1 MIDRQEIDAKAGEL
15 GVHTSNV
22 QRDYVFGWLLAGL
35 AQAHNV
41 LQPSLVLKGGNC
53 FRKAYFEHAR
63 FSNDLD
69 FSTQTELHA
78 DRLLEGL
85 RQACVFASERSGVD
99 FLVDESR
106 VSERRLADREARM
119 YDARV
124 YFKSFYGE
132 EDVRIRVDLDVKEYD
147 RLFLAVQ
154 SRRLIHAYSDAAS
167 CQADIRCVKLEELL
181 ASKLKALLQRQ
192 HSPDLY
198 DFVHAVFFQKSLAIS
213 RREVLTTFL
222 KQTIYEPEPLIARNL
237 LLELP
242 FQAIRGLWNEYLVCP
257 KLSLFSFDDAETWFR
272 NVIAEIFAISEPQ
285 FAYAGIPGPSPGRA
299 TLSYFPSG
307 ARADIMESARLHRL
321 LRFVYDGLER
331 IVEPYALVF
340 KRRRDGVGREYFYG
354 WDRVGGRSREIGIK
368 SYIADKVHSV
378 TILEE
383 TFEPR
388 YPIELTKSAGY
399 FGNPYFSTSRASGYT
414 APRAKRAQTSFGNE
428 YTVECPYC
436 NKRFKRSSYDTKLN
450 EHKDRYG
457 NRCYG
462 RVGYMV

>member
-1 MIDRQEIDAKAGEL
+1 MIDSQEIDAKADEL

-35 AQAHNV
+35 AQAHNL
-41 LQPSLVLKGGNC
+41 LQPLLILKGGNC
-53 FRKAYFEHAR
+53 FRKAYFEHTR

-69 FSTQTELHA
+69 FSTQTELDA

-85 RQACVFASERSGVD
+85 RQACAYASERSGVD
-99 FLVDESR
+99 FLVDQSR
-106 VSERRLADREARM
+106 VAERRLADSEARM

-132 EDVRIRVDLDVKEYD
+132 QDVRIRVDLDVKEYD
-147 RLFLAVQ
+147 RLFLPVQ

-213 RREVLTTFL
+213 RREVLMTFL
-222 KQTIYEPEPLIARNL
+222 KQTIYEPEPKIARNL

-257 KLSLFSFDDAETWFR
+257 KLALFSFEDAETWFR
-272 NVIAEIFAISEPQ
+272 NVIGEIFAMSEPQ
-285 FAYAGIPGPSPGRA
+285 LAYAGMPGPILGRA
-299 TLSYFPSG
+299 ALSYFPPG
-307 ARADIMESARLHRL
+307 ARSDIMESARLHRL

-340 KRRRDGVGREYFYG
+340 KRRC
-354 WDRVGGRSREIGIK
+354 
-368 SYIADKVHSV
+368 
-378 TILEE
+378 
-383 TFEPR
+383 
-388 YPIELTKSAGY
+388 SAGRW
-399 FGNPYFSTSRASGYT
+399 STRWSGPT
-414 APRAKRAQTSFGNE
+414 IPMA
-428 YTVECPYC
+428 
-436 NKRFKRSSYDTKLN
+436 
-450 EHKDRYG
+450 
-457 NRCYG
+457 RCAT
-462 RVGYMV
+462 